1 VREPLGKPANRKA
14 AGAFCGLGL
23 GVAYPRPV
31 QLRRPNRRAIAI
43 DNQSRVLDIVG
54 ELHGELQC
62 VAALLHDWMVRSAA
76 EDNRTRELGKEVA
89 MLRGELRGMRE
100 DRRSDNVVEIPRAG
114 WKHDAA

>member
-1 VREPLGKPANRKA
+1 MGKPANRKA

-23 GVAYPRPV
+23 GVAYPSPV